1 MWSAGCSSGEE
12 PYSLAALVHKHAV
25 ARRETRGL
33 SRVDILGTDVH
44 GPSLET
50 AVQGTYPANVFD
62 EVPADIRATYFSP
75 GPPPFRVSAELRRF
89 VRFEINDLLREDAP
103 GSGFSLIACRNVL
116 IYFDRASQERL
127 FDHFHAALA
136 PGGFLVLGMVETLF
150 GDARRRFATVD
161 ARTRI
166 FRRL

>member
-1 MWSAGCSSGEE
+1 MPYRRKSSAFASSS
-12 PYSLAALVHKHAV
+12 PCRHLAASERSA
-25 ARRETRGL
+25 
-33 SRVDILGTDVH
+33 SGT
-44 GPSLET
+44 
-50 AVQGTYPANVFD
+50 
-62 EVPADIRATYFSP
+62 
-75 GPPPFRVSAELRRF
+75 
-89 VRFEINDLLREDAP
+89 P
-103 GSGFSLIACRNVL
+103 GSGFGLIACRNVL

-150 GDARRRFATVD
+150 GDARRCFETVD